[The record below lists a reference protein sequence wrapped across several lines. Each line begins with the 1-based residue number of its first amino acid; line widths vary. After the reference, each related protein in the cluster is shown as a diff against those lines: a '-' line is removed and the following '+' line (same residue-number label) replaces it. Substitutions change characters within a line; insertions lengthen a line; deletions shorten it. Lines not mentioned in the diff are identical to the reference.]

1 MTDPHSSWLRR
12 HRRAFLGS
20 AAALLA
26 GGGYGLYRAVE
37 RVHRAASRTADA

>member
-1 MTDPHSSWLRR
+1 MTDPNPSFLRR

-26 GGGYGLYRAVE
+26 GGGYGVYRAVE
-37 RVHRAASRTADA
+37 KVRRAASRSADA

>member
-1 MTDPHSSWLRR
+1 MTDPNPSWVRR
-12 HRRAFLGS
+12 HRRAFLGA

-37 RVHRAASRTADA
+37 KVRRDASRSADT